1 MAGLDPLHVVKARPA
16 VAPFNE
22 LHSEGIH
29 ASETTSTPRSHNM
42 LRDVFS
48 RVARCVYRF
57 PFVGIRFRRFLESR
71 LGQRPCQNRTYWNES
86 LKGWAS
92 LYLGGTL
99 SIDLRNSITILLAR
113 RLAPTATSLLDLGC
127 AGATLALCLG
137 PEFKTY
143 SGVDISDV
151 AISKAREHLAADKGH
166 LATKY
171 NLEVAQVQDFQP
183 SRQFDVIVFNEV
195 LYYLSLDQVAA
206 VIRRY
211 SHFLSPGGLI
221 LVSLKEDEVSRLV
234 QKVASRELKF
244 EQGVLYQQQTQYPGW
259 KTVRNRETPAYLV
272 QALRLLK

>member
-1 MAGLDPLHVVKARPA
+1 MVKAQPA
-16 VAPFNE
+16 AALFIE

-29 ASETTSTPRSHNM
+29 PSGTTSTPQLHNM
-42 LRDVFS
+42 LKDLLH
-48 RVARCVYRF
+48 RVVRCVYRF

-71 LGQRPCQNRTYWNES
+71 LGQRSYQNRTYWNES

-92 LYLGGTL
+92 PYLGGTL

-113 RLAPTATSLLDLGC
+113 QLAPTATSLLDLGC

-151 AISKAREHLAADKGH
+151 AISKAREHVAADKGH
-166 LATKY
+166 LPTQY

-183 SRQFDVIVFNEV
+183 SRQFDIIVLNEV
-195 LYYLSLDQVAA
+195 LYFLSLDQVAA

-211 SHFLSPGGLI
+211 SRFLSPGGLF

-244 EQGVLYQQQTQYPGW
+244 EYGVLYQQQLQYPSW
-259 KTVRNRETPAYLV
+259 KTVRNRETPPYLV